1 MNLFNNEITGVF
13 VITKNIQIREK
24 VHRPLR
30 QYCLDHDTTITDAVS
45 EIVANHLINK
55 GYAVN
60 DQKRLSSK
68 SNFSS

>member
-1 MNLFNNEITGVF
+1 

-45 EIVANHLINK
+45 EIVANYLVSK
-55 GYAVN
+55 GY
-60 DQKRLSSK
+60 QLSAKMIKASK
-68 SNFSS
+68 